1 MEKYVPL
8 LIGHLRNTHPV
19 EFLLAERLSTFLS
32 SELLLVGMGGVAK
45 PLSCQTHQQLR

>member
-32 SELLLVGMGGVAK
+32 SALLE
-45 PLSCQTHQQLR
+45 